1 MPRTLPILPDR
12 KEYQMSAKALV
23 STENL
28 PYADWLEYRRQGI
41 GGSDA
46 SVVCGI
52 SRYKSPVELWMEKT
66 NQLPP
71 QEAGEAAYWG
81 TLLESVVRAEF
92 TKRTGTE
99 VRTVSQLLQSKEH
112 PFMLANLDGICEHP
126 DLGTCVFEAKTASA
140 YKAGEWEDAIPD
152 EYQLQIQHYMA
163 VTGYRAAYIA
173 VLIGGN
179 TFRWKL
185 VERDEE
191 LIAMLVQLEADFWNH
206 VRENT
211 PPPLDG
217 SDASAKFLSERFP
230 RSTPRSRIALPDAAA
245 DLLAQ
250 YDEACEQ
257 VEASTER
264 KQEAENLLK
273 QMMGDYE
280 IGTAGDRIITWKSVS
295 QERLDSKTLKAE
307 HPGIYK
313 QYANKTSY
321 RRFSIKTA
329 G

>member
-1 MPRTLPILPDR
+1 
-12 KEYQMSAKALV
+12 MSAKIIAY
-23 STENL
+23 TENM
-28 PYADWLEYRRQGI
+28 PYAEWLEYRKQGI

-52 SRYKSPVELWMEKT
+52 NRYKSPVELWMEKT
-66 NQLPP
+66 NQLPC

-81 TLLESVVRAEF
+81 TLLESVVRTEF
-92 TKRTGTE
+92 TKRTGLE
-99 VRTVSQLLQSKEH
+99 VALMKQILQSETH
-112 PFMLANLDGICEHP
+112 PFMLANLDGTCEHP
-126 DLGTCVFEAKTASA
+126 DYGPCIFEAKTASA

-163 VTGYRAAYIA
+163 VTGFKAAYIA

-179 TFRWKL
+179 TFRWTF

-191 LIAMLVQLEADFWNH
+191 LISMLVQLEADFWNH
-206 VRENT
+206 VQENT

-230 RSTPRSRIALPDAAA
+230 RSTPKSRITLPETAA

-257 VEASTER
+257 MEAFTER
-264 KQEAENLLK
+264 KQKAENLLK
-273 QMMGDYE
+273 QMLGE
-280 IGTAGDRIITWKSVS
+280 NEVGTSGNRVITWKSVS

-307 HPGIYK
+307 HPTIYK
-313 QYANKTSY
+313 KYANKTTY
-321 RRFSIKTA
+321 RRFSIKAA